1 MLTLLERVVNTL
13 RCEHRGTGG
22 VNRACE
28 DSPSSHLPPPP
39 PGAAAEYWYACQ
51 GHGAQGPKKLAP
63 QQAAHAARWVVS
75 HPCARLAR
83 ARRREPTARP
93 CAPAFA
99 PPSFASSLGPH
110 ERIWGSLAPLFRA
123 EIMRLRTKRLDRSP
137 AECRC
142 ACSGGSFYT
151 GFWRRGDQISSIG
164 TRLARKAEEEESE
177 ESVA

>member
-1 MLTLLERVVNTL
+1 MLTEHVKTAPRHTYPPPTRSSSRVLV
-13 RCEHRGTGG
+13 RMPGARGTG
-22 VNRACE
+22 AKKTC
-28 DSPSSHLPPPP
+28 S
-39 PGAAAEYWYACQ
+39 AA
-51 GHGAQGPKKLAP
+51 GRPRSKVGGLT
-63 QQAAHAARWVVS
+63 S
-75 HPCARLAR
+75 TCARLAR
-83 ARRREPTARP
+83 ARRREPTAKP
-93 CAPAFA
+93 SAPAFA